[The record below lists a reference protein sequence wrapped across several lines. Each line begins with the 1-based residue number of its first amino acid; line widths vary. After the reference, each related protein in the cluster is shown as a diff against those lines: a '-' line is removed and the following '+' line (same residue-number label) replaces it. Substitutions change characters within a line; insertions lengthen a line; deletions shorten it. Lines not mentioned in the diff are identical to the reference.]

1 MNSELLNLI
10 GNAPKVTLGEYI
22 VRVERANSAGAYG
35 AEDVRGVSNTKGFM
49 ETRANIEGRSLK
61 KFLVIEPFE
70 FVFNRRTTRN
80 GERLGL
86 GFNMSDRAFILTEDY
101 VAFRVKPEKDK
112 ELSPYFLYLYF
123 LRDEFDRYVRSNS
136 WGSATEFFNW
146 DDMCRVKIPL
156 PPIEVQRAYVD
167 AYKGLTALIEENE
180 ALLKTLEHA
189 AQACVAECREKWPIE
204 EVGSFLEETDD
215 RNTDEELDLN
225 AVRGISIEKC
235 FIQTKADM
243 EGVSLRPYKII
254 SPREFAYVTV
264 TSRNGNKISIAM
276 NSSEEE
282 FLVSSSYAA
291 FRVRDGSPLEPEYL
305 YLQFKRPEFDRYARF
320 NSWGSARETF
330 NWEDMC
336 RVKIPLPPIEVQR
349 AYVDAY
355 KGLTA
360 LIEENEKLL
369 KSLEATA
376 QACVA
381 ECREKWP
388 MVLVGDYV
396 QPFIRKNSD
405 DLDLPFMG
413 VNREKQIVPTSANT
427 ENIDRRKYSV
437 LKRGEFVFSG
447 MQTGRDVCIRIAL
460 SEMLTDILLS
470 PAYTTFR
477 IDSNKPLLPEYFFL
491 NFKSAE
497 MDRQG
502 WFKSDSSVRSNLDWD
517 RFCEI
522 EIPLPPIEV
531 QRAIVALYHCA
542 EEARKIAAEARQQLL
557 QVCPAMIQRASLCR

>member
-1 MNSELLNLI
+1 MSSELLKQVEA
-10 GNAPKVTLGEYI
+10 APWVDLGPLLERVTRLND
-22 VRVERANSAGAYG
+22 AHQYG
-35 AEDVRGVSNTKGFM
+35 LNDVRGVTNTKEIAGTKANVSDRAL
-49 ETRANIEGRSLK
+49 ET
-61 KFLVIEPFE
+61 FLVVCPEE
-70 FVFNRRTTRN
+70 FVFNRRVHGTGAR
-80 GERLGL
+80 RLGL
-86 GFNMSDRAFILTEDY
+86 GFNTTSHPFIFTNDY
-101 VAFRVKPEKDK
+101 VAFKVASDK
-112 ELSPYFLYLYF
+112 LLPHFLF
-123 LRDEFDRYVRSNS
+123 LCFLKEDFNRYVVTNS

-180 ALLKTLEHA
+180 ALLKSLEA
-189 AQACVAECREKWPIE
+189 TAQACVAECREKWPIE

-349 AYVDAY
+349 A
-355 KGLTA
+355 
-360 LIEENEKLL
+360 
-369 KSLEATA
+369 
-376 QACVA
+376 
-381 ECREKWP
+381 
-388 MVLVGDYV
+388 
-396 QPFIRKNSD
+396 
-405 DLDLPFMG
+405 
-413 VNREKQIVPTSANT
+413 
-427 ENIDRRKYSV
+427 
-437 LKRGEFVFSG
+437 
-447 MQTGRDVCIRIAL
+447 
-460 SEMLTDILLS
+460 
-470 PAYTTFR
+470 
-477 IDSNKPLLPEYFFL
+477 
-491 NFKSAE
+491 
-497 MDRQG
+497 
-502 WFKSDSSVRSNLDWD
+502 
-517 RFCEI
+517 
-522 EIPLPPIEV
+522 
-531 QRAIVALYHCA
+531 IVALYHCA
-542 EEARKIAAEARQQLL
+542 EEARKIAEEAKAQLAL
-557 QVCPAMIQRASLCR
+557 ACPAMIQRASRRF

>member
-10 GNAPKVTLGEYI
+10 ENAPKVTLGDYI
-22 VRVERANSAGAYG
+22 VRVERTNSAGAYG

-86 GFNMSDRAFILTEDY
+86 GFNMTDRAFILTEDY
-101 VAFRVKPEKDK
+101 VAFHVKPEKDK

-136 WGSATEFFNW
+136 WDSATEFFNW

-180 ALLKTLEHA
+180 ALLKSLEA
-189 AQACVAECREKWPIE
+189 TAQACVAECREKWPFVALRSYIRR
-204 EVGSFLEETDD
+204 LDK
-215 RNTDEELDLN
+215 RNSDN
-225 AVRGISIEKC
+225 SIKAVKGLSVTKQFREPSSKVDKTKLHNYKIVLRNQFAFVQTTNNEKC
-235 FIQTKADM
+235 
-243 EGVSLRPYKII
+243 L
-254 SPREFAYVTV
+254 VTCLSKFEYPIV
-264 TSRNGNKISIAM
+264 
-276 NSSEEE
+276 
-282 FLVSSSYAA
+282 VSSVNEV
-291 FRVRDGSPLEPEYL
+291 FEIVDTKKLLPEYL

-330 NWEDMC
+330 NWDDMC

-360 LIEENEKLL
+360 LIEENEALL

-388 MVLVGDYV
+388 MVALSGYIQELNDRNTDEKLKADAVRGISTNKEFIDTKADLKGVKLSAYKIVKPENFAFVADTSRRGDKMSLA
-396 QPFIRKNSD
+396 FNGSD
-405 DLDLPFMG
+405 DRYL
-413 VNREKQIVPTSANT
+413 VSSISTVYEIS
-427 ENIDRRKYSV
+427 
-437 LKRGEFVFSG
+437 KR
-447 MQTGRDVCIRIAL
+447 DA
-460 SEMLTDILLS
+460 
-470 PAYTTFR
+470 
-477 IDSNKPLLPEYFFL
+477 LLPEYL
-491 NFKSAE
+491 YLQFKRPEFDRYARFNSWGSARE
-497 MDRQG
+497 T
-502 WFKSDSSVRSNLDWD
+502 FNWD
-517 RFCEI
+517 DMCRVK
-522 EIPLPPIEV
+522 IPLPPIEV

-542 EEARKIAAEARQQLL
+542 EEARKNAEEAKIQLAR
-557 QVCPAMIQRASLCR
+557 VCPAMIQQASRRC

>member
-1 MNSELLNLI
+1 M
-10 GNAPKVTLGEYI
+10 
-22 VRVERANSAGAYG
+22 
-35 AEDVRGVSNTKGFM
+35 
-49 ETRANIEGRSLK
+49 
-61 KFLVIEPFE
+61 
-70 FVFNRRTTRN
+70 
-80 GERLGL
+80 
-86 GFNMSDRAFILTEDY
+86 
-101 VAFRVKPEKDK
+101 
-112 ELSPYFLYLYF
+112 
-123 LRDEFDRYVRSNS
+123 
-136 WGSATEFFNW
+136 
-146 DDMCRVKIPL
+146 KIPL

-180 ALLKTLEHA
+180 SLLKSLEA
-189 AQACVAECREKWPIE
+189 TAQACVAECREKWPIE

-330 NWEDMC
+330 NWDDMC
-336 RVKIPLPPIEVQR
+336 RVKIPLPPIEVQQQ
-349 AYVDAY
+349 YVDTY

-360 LIEENEKLL
+360 IIEQNEALL
-369 KSLEATA
+369 KSLEETA
-376 QACVA
+376 QACVIN
-381 ECREKWP
+381 CRATYD
-388 MVLVGDYV
+388 MVELKAY
-396 QPFIRKNSD
+396 IRRIDVRNSSNAIKD
-405 DLDLPFMG
+405 VKGLSVTKLFREPSSKVDRNHLHNYKI
-413 VNREKQIVPTSANT
+413 VNRGQFAFVQTTNNEKCLVVCLSHFERPIVVS
-427 ENIDRRKYSV
+427 SV
-437 LKRGEFVFSG
+437 NEVFE
-447 MQTGRDVCIRIAL
+447 VC
-460 SEMLTDILLS
+460 DHQ
-470 PAYTTFR
+470 
-477 IDSNKPLLPEYFFL
+477 KLLPEYL
-491 NFKSAE
+491 QLQFKRPEFDRYARFNSWGSARE
-497 MDRQG
+497 T
-502 WFKSDSSVRSNLDWD
+502 FNWD
-517 RFCEI
+517 DMCRVK
-522 EIPLPPIEV
+522 IPLPPIEV

>member
-1 MNSELLNLI
+1 MNSELLKEI
-10 GNAPKVTLGEYI
+10 NAAPRVALGSLLET
-22 VRVERANSAGAYG
+22 V
-35 AEDVRGVSNTKGFM
+35 DVRGGTVDHN
-49 ETRANIEGRSLK
+49 EIEGVNINKTFVPTVANLK
-61 KFLVIEPFE
+61 NTDLSKYKHVPTFAFATNLMHIGRDVIFPVALNTSRETKFVSPAY
-70 FVFNRRTTRN
+70 FVFRIKDGCKLLPLFLLTLFRT
-80 GERLGL
+80 
-86 GFNMSDRAFILTEDY
+86 S
-101 VAFRVKPEKDK
+101 
-112 ELSPYFLYLYF
+112 S
-123 LRDEFDRYVRSNS
+123 FDRRV
-136 WGSATEFFNW
+136 WFATDSSIRGNLTW

-180 ALLKTLEHA
+180 
-189 AQACVAECREKWPIE
+189 
-204 EVGSFLEETDD
+204 S
-215 RNTDEELDLN
+215 
-225 AVRGISIEKC
+225 
-235 FIQTKADM
+235 
-243 EGVSLRPYKII
+243 
-254 SPREFAYVTV
+254 
-264 TSRNGNKISIAM
+264 
-276 NSSEEE
+276 
-282 FLVSSSYAA
+282 
-291 FRVRDGSPLEPEYL
+291 
-305 YLQFKRPEFDRYARF
+305 
-320 NSWGSARETF
+320 
-330 NWEDMC
+330 
-336 RVKIPLPPIEVQR
+336 
-349 AYVDAY
+349 
-355 KGLTA
+355 
-360 LIEENEKLL
+360 LL

-427 ENIDRRKYSV
+427 EIIDRRKYSV

-460 SEMLTDILLS
+460 SEILTDILLS
-470 PAYTTFR
+470 PAYMTFR
-477 IDSNKPLLPEYFFL
+477 IDSTKPLLPEYFFM
-491 NFKSAE
+491 NFKVAE

-542 EEARKIAAEARQQLL
+542 EEARKIAAEARLQLT
-557 QVCPAMIQRASLCR
+557 QVCPAMIQRASHCR